1 LEKDDIIAFYDAD
14 TGKWKKVKITSR
26 PNKRKGWKDWFN
38 YVDEEGDEG
47 GGYFR
52 EDERWTFLENN
63 VDDVAALGIIAQVDG
78 TDIPDS
84 ATPDTTPEKET
95 DQPQLLSA
103 TGARPKVRL
112 ATSQYLS
119 SSSDSDTETHHVPS
133 LNDALD
139 WDNYGTDL
147 ECSVL
152 CEDPPSR
159 MLAIPLD
166 QAINLDSVLPLT
178 STPVASPLDRARRCH
193 ERSRVSAPRRQL
205 PEEVDRKEA
214 SFLAQ
219 LNPFRKKR

>member
-1 LEKDDIIAFYDAD
+1 MKKDDNIAFYDAN
-14 TGKWKKVKITSR
+14 TGKWRRIKITSR

-52 EDERWTFLENN
+52 EDERWTLIENN
-63 VDDVAALGIIAQVDG
+63 VNDVAALGNIAQVDG

-84 ATPDTTPEKET
+84 ATPDTSPDKET
-95 DQPQLLSA
+95 DQPHLLSA
-103 TGARPKVRL
+103 TGTRPKVRL

-119 SSSDSDTETHHVPS
+119 STSDSDIETHHVPS

-152 CEDPPSR
+152 CEGPPSR

-166 QAINLDSVLPLT
+166 QAVNLDSVLPLT
-178 STPVASPLDRARRCH
+178 STPVASPLD
-193 ERSRVSAPRRQL
+193 
-205 PEEVDRKEA
+205 
-214 SFLAQ
+214 
-219 LNPFRKKR
+219 FRTKIPSII